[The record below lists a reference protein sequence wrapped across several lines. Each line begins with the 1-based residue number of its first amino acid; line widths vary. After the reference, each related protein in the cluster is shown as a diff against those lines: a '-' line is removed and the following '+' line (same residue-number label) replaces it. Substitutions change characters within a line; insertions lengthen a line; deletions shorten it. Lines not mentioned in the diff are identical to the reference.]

1 MGTFIEGMCGRAQ
14 YEFDQ
19 PKTIQDLWGIQ
30 LGTGAEDGG
39 FLVVTLYVPVELRGI
54 TPLTL
59 RTVLGTIEGAGYTDF
74 DVAVWSFSEITETYQ
89 GIATWDDERW
99 TWAGAG
105 NAVEG
110 ETLLTAYKDLD
121 ISAAMTADTSHIM
134 IALWRLEPGGG
145 LVDDVFFM
153 NTRTLE

>member
-1 MGTFIEGMCGRAQ
+1 MKKKKVVIIGALGYDFHVFFTVFKDNEEYDVVA
-14 YEFDQ
+14 F
-19 PKTIQDLWGIQ
+19 TIAGEQN
-30 LGTGAEDGG
+30 
-39 FLVVTLYVPVELRGI
+39 V
-54 TPLTL
+54 
-59 RTVLGTIEGAGYTDF
+59 GTIEGAGYTDF

-89 GIATWDDERW
+89 GIATWEDERW
-99 TWAGAG
+99 TWAAAG